1 MFGRCLDL
9 SQQYKR
15 KQIVS
20 SNNVVHTQMF
30 QSGTRGG
37 IKSII
42 PDYALKYLFVQ
53 QNQMFNLSL
62 LGNHRSIQGTNIV
75 ANVVM
80 GLVVK
85 FGFEQT
91 S

>member
-1 MFGRCLDL
+1 MFDRCLHL

-42 PDYALKYLFVQ
+42 SDYALNYLFFQ

-62 LGNHRSIQGTNIV
+62 LGNHRPIQSTNIV